1 MSIVYTFLTAKL
13 RYKVAGKNSIQV
25 DGANTISGIKKKIK
39 EQPRVK
45 LQIHHLTCRKKAAQ
59 SFLLIRL
66 VPQWSRTAD
75 FTTDKRNMV
84 TRIAQRRTDTMHP
97 LIVVQIVGNG
107 KNNSGFHLQ
116 MQGLACGKKRLHRLV
131 IMRQGHIVYCY
142 ALTCYNKVRRSFLRI
157 KSAGY
162 N

>member
-39 EQPRVK
+39 EEPRVK
-45 LQIHHLTCRKKAAQ
+45 LHIHHLTCGKKAAQ
-59 SFLLIRL
+59 SFLVIRL
-66 VPQWSRTAD
+66 APQWSGTAD

-97 LIVVQIVGNG
+97 LIVVQIIGNS
-107 KNNSGFHLQ
+107 KNNAGFHLQ
-116 MQGLACGKKRLHRLV
+116 MQGLACRKRRLRRQV
-131 IMRQGHIVYCY
+131 IMRQRHIV
-142 ALTCYNKVRRSFLRI
+142 
-157 KSAGY
+157 
-162 N
+162 